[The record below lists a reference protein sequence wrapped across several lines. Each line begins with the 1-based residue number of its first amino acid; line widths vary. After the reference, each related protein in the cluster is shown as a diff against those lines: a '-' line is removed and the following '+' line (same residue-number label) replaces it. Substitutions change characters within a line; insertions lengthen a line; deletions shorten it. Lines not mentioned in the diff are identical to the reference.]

1 MKDIVATSVSISMP
15 SRIDSPDDKLRI
27 TVSVEPKNG
36 GTDFQLIYDA
46 QGNFKTMV
54 Y

>member
-1 MKDIVATSVSISMP
+1 MKDLVVNSVHYSMP
-15 SRIDSPDDKLRI
+15 SRINGPDDALRL
-27 TVSVEPKNG
+27 TVTVEPRNG